1 MKTLLSIL
9 FILSLSAI
17 AYQRYAVIP
26 DLKDTAAAAVKDLAA
41 KQADLDSANRDAAQ
55 LREKIAAL
63 ESELALANAPEPDTT
78 PVPEPTPSASPTPS
92 TFPPSGMPEQ
102 RLAVRLNDLKRQYD
116 EKKAALDQR
125 KALLD
130 RNEADARA
138 QREAIAKAKPTFK
151 EQRTQADG
159 SKAGIRTS
167 DATRDR
173 ALAEHQARLAQVDA
187 YLANTAKARLQL
199 DADYQTLEQNYQAA
213 VTAAREE
220 AGK

>member
-1 MKTLLSIL
+1 MKTLLSLL

-17 AYQRYAVIP
+17 AYQRYVLIP
-26 DLKDTAAAAVKDLAA
+26 DLKDTAAAAVKDLAT
-41 KQADLDSANRDAAQ
+41 KQADLDSAKRDAAQ
-55 LREKIAAL
+55 LREKIASL
-63 ESELALANAPEPDTT
+63 ESDLALANAPDPDTT
-78 PVPEPTPSASPTPS
+78 PVPEPTPTPAAAPA

-130 RNEADARA
+130 RNEADARR
-138 QREAIAKAKPTFK
+138 QRETIAKEAPAFQ
-151 EQRTQADG
+151 EQRTKADG

-167 DATRDR
+167 QPDRDR
-173 ALAEHQARLAQVDA
+173 AIAQHQARLAQVDA
-187 YLANTAKARLQL
+187 YLATQAKARNQL
-199 DADYQTLEQNYQAA
+199 DADYLTLEQNYQAA
-213 VTAAREE
+213 VSAAREE